1 MSKILLVDDDNALRT
16 SVKDWLVFDKY
27 EVVEAVDGNQGWQLL
42 KSEQYD
48 LVVLDWD
55 MPGMNGID
63 LLRQFREIGGTTPV
77 LMLTGHNTSKDKVL
91 GLDLGADDYITKPF
105 DIEELSARIRST
117 LRKQQAVQQT
127 PKPLGTGN
135 SDLLNRA
142 NLLGTALASNYEF
155 ISVLGEGGTGIV
167 FKARHPK
174 LDKIVAI
181 KMLLIPG
188 LKEEIRLRFEQE
200 AKLISRLEHPNIA
213 AVYDF
218 GVTERAQSYMIMEY
232 IEGKSVDEI
241 IYQEDFIPALKA
253 LEIAHQSVSAINHAH
268 SRGILHRDLKPSN
281 IMLKLTSDHTPVAK
295 ILDFGCGKLKDMAGQ
310 ETVALTRE
318 GSVFGSPPYMSP
330 EQVRGR
336 PVDERSDIYSMG
348 CVIYE
353 MVTGYAPFLGNNPAE
368 TMFMHLEDEVKSLS
382 FVRPELQF
390 PADLEPLL
398 LAALAKTPEKR
409 WQSMAELKA
418 ALERI
423 LSSSRV

>member
-1 MSKILLVDDDNALRT
+1 MSKILLVDDDTALRT
-16 SVKDWLVFDKY
+16 TVKDWLVFEQY
-27 EVVEAVDGNQGWQLL
+27 TVEEAADGNQGWQLL
-42 KSEQYD
+42 SSGHYD

-55 MPGMNGID
+55 MPGMNGIEV
-63 LLRQFREIGGTTPV
+63 LRKFRETGGMTPV
-77 LMLTGHNTSKDKVL
+77 LMLTGHNTAKDKVL
-91 GLDLGADDYITKPF
+91 GLDLGADDFVTKPF

-117 LRKQQAVQQT
+117 LRKQAAIPQA

-142 NLLGTALASNYEF
+142 NLLGTTLASQYEF

-167 FKARHPK
+167 FKAKHPK
-174 LDKIVAI
+174 LDKLVAI

-218 GVTERAQSYMIMEY
+218 GVTERGQSFMIMEY
-232 IEGKSVDEI
+232 IQGKSVDEVV
-241 IYQEDFIPALKA
+241 YQEDYIPTFTALD
-253 LEIAHQSVSAINHAH
+253 IARQAASAISHAH
-268 SRGILHRDLKPSN
+268 NRGILHRDLKPSN
-281 IMLKLTSDHTPVAK
+281 IMLKNATDQPPIAK

-310 ETVALTRE
+310 EAVALTRE

-336 PVDERSDIYSMG
+336 PIDERSDIYSVG

-353 MVTGYAPFLGNNPAE
+353 MVTGYAPFLGNNPAD
-368 TMFMHLEDEVKSLS
+368 TMFMHLEEEVKPLA
-382 FVRPELQF
+382 FVRPDLQF
-390 PADLEPLL
+390 PPELEPLL
-398 LAALAKTPEKR
+398 LTALAKSPSKR
-409 WQSMAELKA
+409 WQSMADLQA
-418 ALERI
+418 ALEQI
-423 LSSSRV
+423 LSKSTA